1 MLAKGLWL
9 SFLWTLNQD
18 LGPLHH
24 LTLCLDA
31 NSRLSSEQSTDVL
44 TLLPSQK
51 LHQLFDIWMVT
62 QGCFP
67 WALSWGS
74 CPFTAAL
81 HFLLF
86 KILTFVSYLIQYF
99 HQAVKFLVHS
109 FFQRALPLTALSIS
123 WGCYKSF
130 LPVAVL
136 GYSACVICSFHILIK
151 LSKPWIDRKSI

>member
-9 SFLWTLNQD
+9 SFLWILNRD

-51 LHQLFDIWMVT
+51 LHHLFDIWMVT

-99 HQAVKFLVHS
+99 HQTLKFLVHCLFRKPCRLLLS
-109 FFQRALPLTALSIS
+109 LFLEVAINLTFQLLS
-123 WGCYKSF
+123 
-130 LPVAVL
+130 L
-136 GYSACVICSFHILIK
+136 VILFVSSVRSTSL
-151 LSKPWIDRKSI
+151 